1 MPVIEVMKK
10 VWAPE
15 LPKIDLPSE
24 DGIPSES
31 QWHHLQIAL
40 LEDILHQHWPDVMD
54 YFVGGNMFVYYS
66 FDQVRN
72 RDYKGPDFFVV
83 KGVDGARIRPSWVVW
98 EEGGRYPDVIIE
110 LLSPSTAAEDL
121 GPKKEL
127 YERVFKTFEYFCV
140 DPTDHSIQGWQL
152 ERCEYVPRPKDERG
166 WLWSDSLQVWLGFQ
180 EGVFQG
186 VRDSWLRL
194 MNADG
199 ERVPTSAER
208 AEAERQNAETE
219 RQRAEVERQN
229 AETERQRA
237 EVERQNAEVERQR
250 AETAEAELQRL
261 RAELER
267 LRASTDEA

>member
-1 MPVIEVMKK
+1 MPIIEVIEK

-24 DGIPSES
+24 DGIPLES

-40 LEDILHQHWPDVMD
+40 LEDTLHQHWPDVTD

-83 KGVDGARIRPSWVVW
+83 KGVDGARVRPSWVVW

-110 LLSPSTAAEDL
+110 LLSPSTAVEDL

-152 ERCEYVPRPKDERG
+152 ERCQYVPRPKDERG

-186 VRDSWLRL
+186 VRDWWLRL

-199 ERVPTSAER
+199 ELVPTSAER
-208 AEAERQNAETE
+208 AEAERQ
-219 RQRAEVERQN
+219 RAE
-229 AETERQRA
+229 A
-237 EVERQNAEVERQR
+237 ERQNAEVERQR